1 MINTEYIIKDLPTRL
16 NDRIDLDKILSH
28 AHSIDASDVFLM
40 SGYPV
45 KATRH
50 SKLVNL
56 STPNRKVSDN
66 EVLSVLKDFYGINAQ
81 AKLGAGE
88 PIDTSYD
95 FIDNVTDERLRFR
108 VNASPCLRQGRQG
121 YTITFRSIP
130 TTPPKPMDV
139 PLEILEVCRS
149 SVQGLILVVGAT
161 GNGKSTLLA
170 SILRDILEKEDSNT
184 NLITLESPI
193 EFVYDYLDMPSSIVT
208 QMEVGK
214 HINNFSEGVTNT
226 LRMAPKIILV
236 GESRDYETISASVEA
251 STTGHTVFSTL
262 HANSVSETIMR
273 LVNVYPKDLQN
284 QAMLDIL
291 TAMKLVI
298 AQRLVPKIGGGRVA
312 LREYLLFSSDVK
324 KEVQNSTNLT
334 TTLNSIVKRN
344 GTSMLDYASKL
355 VLDGIILEKTYDL
368 IKNNYE

>member
-1 MINTEYIIKDLPTRL
+1 MNDSEYVIRDLPTRL
-16 NDRIDLDKILSH
+16 NDRHDLDRILLH
-28 AHSIDASDVFLM
+28 ASSIDASDVFLI

-50 SKLVNL
+50 SKVINL
-56 STPNRKVSDN
+56 SNPKRKISDN
-66 EVLSVLKDFYGINAQ
+66 EVLNILRDFYGINAQ

-95 FIDNVTDERLRFR
+95 FLNKVTNERFRFR

-130 TTPPKPMDV
+130 TTPPKPVDV
-139 PLEILEVCRS
+139 PLEILDVCRS

-170 SILRDILEKEDSNT
+170 SILRDILEEEEANT

-193 EFVYDYLDMPSSIVT
+193 EFVYDYLVMPSSIVT

-214 HINNFSEGVTNT
+214 HINSFSEGVTNT

-236 GESRDYETISASVEA
+236 GESRDYETISSSIEA

-262 HANSVSETIMR
+262 HANSVSETVMR

-284 QAMLDIL
+284 QALLDIL

-312 LREYLLFSSDVK
+312 LREYLVFSSDVK
-324 KEVQNSTNLT
+324 QEIQNSTNLT
-334 TTLNSIVKRN
+334 TTINGIVKKN
-344 GTSMLDYASKL
+344 GTSMLDYAKKL
-355 VLDGIILEKTYDL
+355 LLGGVIEEKTYNL